1 MEINIYPKSAVII
14 KMRIYLTVRN
24 SEFKKFLFLKLNAD
38 ESYRV
43 QNRNIETVFFPPKNK
58 RLKFEL

>member
-1 MEINIYPKSAVII
+1 
-14 KMRIYLTVRN
+14 MRIYLTVRN

-43 QNRNIETVFFPPKNK
+43 QNRNIETVFFFPLRINV
-58 RLKFEL
+58 